1 MYVTQCGGFPVIQ
14 KFLLVSKVEYL
25 EHGELHLFLAFG
37 FYLCS
42 VRHFKGHNHGCLEI
56 KQVENLDIV
65 SSASHYLL
73 C

>member
-1 MYVTQCGGFPVIQ
+1 MWWFSSNLEI
-14 KFLLVSKVEYL
+14 FLVSKVEYL

-42 VRHFKGHNHGCLEI
+42 VRHFKGHSHGCLEI
-56 KQVENLDIV
+56 KLVENLDII
-65 SSASHYLL
+65 SSASHYIL